1 MAWQPNAGGLEE
13 LLACLRSS
21 GSPDTKVQE
30 SVNEVRSSAALTLA
44 YKDAEELARLRSTR
58 PG

>member
-1 MAWQPNAGGLEE
+1 MAWQPNPGGLEE

-30 SVNEVRSSAALTLA
+30 SVNEVRT
-44 YKDAEELARLRSTR
+44 
-58 PG
+58 PGHSFG